1 MAFVEIAPARA
12 RPLLAR
18 FIDEFIDPE
27 RAAELRALLDASG
40 ARDLPFELARW
51 LRPDR
56 ARRAD
61 AGGCARWLASGR
73 TPARCLRFE
82 RRASLPAL
90 EIDLATLDDT
100 WAASWPGVF
109 VSFAAGRAVMVTL
122 DYEELRCHLRATP
135 ATPYQ

>member
-1 MAFVEIAPARA
+1 MAFVEIAPVRA

-27 RAAELRALLDASG
+27 RAAELRALLDAFG
-40 ARDLPFELARW
+40 ARDLPSIW
-51 LRPDR
+51 R
-56 ARRAD
+56 AGCAPIAPGTD